1 MSSKYN
7 KISQATKDGLDGTKH
22 VTRLH
27 DVPGLIRF
35 TDKPVP
41 VSPPKIEAMKFK
53 SSPTRVSVDSF
64 KENETTSTFSG
75 SLNNVSNRRNDPKG
89 STDFDEEVDVNSAVR
104 KAIEKAQESIRIAKE
119 SVGRKKK
126 GLQSFSNKTFKDSF
140 KVEGTSSQV
149 FPDFKDG
156 KKLLVVKKV
165 IDEINEKI
173 SKKSTKECS
182 IPVQSCNI
190 YKHEHET
197 LCSNEVDRETT
208 KTETLEAAHEDQAYN
223 MFYKGKMN
231 QNVPQGSYQN
241 DSEKLEEVL
250 EQKDVQNV
258 ESDKGGEEVLEL
270 FENAKIHDEEGTCE
284 MFCDDFEMTQEDNIT
299 DESKEETLDES
310 FDQEFNVKSAG
321 DDKVSEETDN
331 IDGIYVES
339 NIVDMYDNI
348 VETTQ
353 DVTEDKEST
362 EEAVASEVCEKTSMD
377 QNESDEDE
385 YEVKSEVN
393 DARCVKT
400 DMDESNKQKNI
411 IDNLAAENDG
421 NANEIKDSLES
432 RYRDKEDETEEPGPS
447 NASGQDHFRR
457 IYEEAAAK
465 ERERVRNR
473 SVVERAIS
481 EARERAYAEA
491 RERAERQRA
500 DVKKAIEEARQIK
513 MAEAGEKAA
522 KASVAKDCFCK

>member
-1 MSSKYN
+1 MSSSYN

-27 DVPGLIRF
+27 DVPGLIHF

-41 VSPPKIEAMKFK
+41 VSPPEIEAMKFN
-53 SSPTRVSVDSF
+53 SSPARVSVDSC
-64 KENETTSTFSG
+64 KENETASD
-75 SLNNVSNRRNDPKG
+75 SLNNVSNGRNDPRG

-126 GLQSFSNKTFKDSF
+126 GLQNFSNKTFKDSF

-165 IDEINEKI
+165 IDEINKKI
-173 SKKSTKECS
+173 SESTKEYS

-190 YKHEHET
+190 YKDEHET
-197 LCSNEVDRETT
+197 LRESKENKDEVVSR
-208 KTETLEAAHEDQAYN
+208 
-223 MFYKGKMN
+223 
-231 QNVPQGSYQN
+231 GSYQN

-250 EQKDVQNV
+250 ERKDVQNV
-258 ESDKGGEEVLEL
+258 ESDKGGEEVLDL
-270 FENAKIHDEEGTCE
+270 FENENEFEDDHDAKIRDEEGTSE

-299 DESKEETLDES
+299 D
-310 FDQEFNVKSAG
+310 
-321 DDKVSEETDN
+321 
-331 IDGIYVES
+331 
-339 NIVDMYDNI
+339 
-348 VETTQ
+348 
-353 DVTEDKEST
+353 DVTEDKEPT
-362 EEAVASEVCEKTSMD
+362 ERADASDVCEKTSMD
-377 QNESDEDE
+377 QNVSDEDE
-385 YEVKSEVN
+385 YEVTSEVN

-447 NASGQDHFRR
+447 NVSGQDHFRR

-465 ERERVRNR
+465 ETERVRNR

-522 KASVAKDCFCK
+522 KASVASRSAQSKRRAERATVERATSEACQRVSDSNSFKSALRTKAKLEKQNRIMERAVPVAFLHN

>member
-1 MSSKYN
+1 
-7 KISQATKDGLDGTKH
+7 
-22 VTRLH
+22 
-27 DVPGLIRF
+27 
-35 TDKPVP
+35 
-41 VSPPKIEAMKFK
+41 
-53 SSPTRVSVDSF
+53 
-64 KENETTSTFSG
+64 
-75 SLNNVSNRRNDPKG
+75 
-89 STDFDEEVDVNSAVR
+89 
-104 KAIEKAQESIRIAKE
+104 
-119 SVGRKKK
+119 
-126 GLQSFSNKTFKDSF
+126 
-140 KVEGTSSQV
+140 
-149 FPDFKDG
+149 
-156 KKLLVVKKV
+156 
-165 IDEINEKI
+165 
-173 SKKSTKECS
+173 
-182 IPVQSCNI
+182 
-190 YKHEHET
+190 
-197 LCSNEVDRETT
+197 
-208 KTETLEAAHEDQAYN
+208 

-481 EARERAYAEA
+481 EARERA
-491 RERAERQRA
+491 ERQRA
-500 DVKKAIEEARQIK
+500 DVKKAIEEARQIQ
-513 MAEAGEKAA
+513 MAEASEKAA
-522 KASVAKDCFCK
+522 KTSVASRSAQSKRRAERATVERVTSEACQRALGKAISQKTVSHLAESLDAEIKRWSNGKEGNLRALLSTLQYVCTSFHLKPKTCACY

>member
-1 MSSKYN
+1 
-7 KISQATKDGLDGTKH
+7 
-22 VTRLH
+22 
-27 DVPGLIRF
+27 
-35 TDKPVP
+35 
-41 VSPPKIEAMKFK
+41 
-53 SSPTRVSVDSF
+53 
-64 KENETTSTFSG
+64 
-75 SLNNVSNRRNDPKG
+75 
-89 STDFDEEVDVNSAVR
+89 
-104 KAIEKAQESIRIAKE
+104 
-119 SVGRKKK
+119 
-126 GLQSFSNKTFKDSF
+126 
-140 KVEGTSSQV
+140 
-149 FPDFKDG
+149 
-156 KKLLVVKKV
+156 
-165 IDEINEKI
+165 
-173 SKKSTKECS
+173 
-182 IPVQSCNI
+182 
-190 YKHEHET
+190 
-197 LCSNEVDRETT
+197 
-208 KTETLEAAHEDQAYN
+208 

-522 KASVAKDCFCK
+522 KASVASRSAQSKRRAERATVERATSEACQRALGKAISQKTVSDSNSFKSALRTKAKLEKQNRIIERAAKTIAEKEKRDRLAQKEKEQAERNHLAESLDAEIKRWSNGKEGNLRALLSTLQYILGPESGWQPVSLTHMNTTSDVKKAYRKATLCVHPDKLQQWGASIQHKYMCEKVFDLLKAAWKRFNSEER